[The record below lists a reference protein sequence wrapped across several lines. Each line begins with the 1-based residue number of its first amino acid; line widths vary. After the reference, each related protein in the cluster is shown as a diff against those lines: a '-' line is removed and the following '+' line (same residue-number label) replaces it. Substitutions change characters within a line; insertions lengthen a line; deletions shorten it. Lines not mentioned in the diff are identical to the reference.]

1 MSASVVWVNRIR
13 GTCRSI
19 MEPGFN
25 LVCCIGRRFNEGVAV
40 QAFPPAALNAN
51 GSEIGYKVHE
61 NTVLATKPWALI
73 K

>member
-1 MSASVVWVNRIR
+1 
-13 GTCRSI
+13 